1 MDRTELLSRVSTASS
16 LHQISSVMASV
27 REWLVDHP
35 DDQEMREAITVLSR
49 LEREHF
55 ATARR

>member
-1 MDRTELLSRVSTASS
+1 MDRTELRSRVSTASS

-27 REWLVDHP
+27 RAWLAEHP
-35 DDQEMREAITVLSR
+35 EDQEMRDAIAVLSR

-55 ATARR
+55 APTRR